1 MGQNSGHS
9 SHSFTLKVLPIPPP
23 ICFPDSTLVT
33 AALGQKGSVAQW
45 FNGLT
50 RAAPCQ
56 SPLQTATYS
65 PPQMQIL
72 GCSLTSH
79 PLPVAFTSESRMSS
93 LLPTFSLLQS
103 CAIKLF
109 GGSWLHHSF
118 KPLCLCMAVTSVCKT
133 HPLCLC
139 RAPIHPQNPA
149 QNSPSQGRSSQ
160 PPQGPRYD
168 DLLSHSDETYLFRIG

>member
-9 SHSFTLKVLPIPPP
+9 SYSFTLKVLPIPPP
-23 ICFPDSTLVT
+23 TCFPDSTLVM
-33 AALGQKGSVAQW
+33 AALGQKGSAGQW

-79 PLPVAFTSESRMSS
+79 PLPVAFTSEESKLFSTGCLLSS
-93 LLPTFSLLQS
+93 PYFLSCNPAPSSYLGAPGHIIVLSLYVFAWLLPPSGRPIPFLSL
-103 CAIKLF
+103 
-109 GGSWLHHSF
+109 
-118 KPLCLCMAVTSVCKT
+118 
-133 HPLCLC
+133 
-139 RAPIHPQNPA
+139 
-149 QNSPSQGRSSQ
+149 
-160 PPQGPRYD
+160 
-168 DLLSHSDETYLFRIG
+168 

>member
-9 SHSFTLKVLPIPPP
+9 SHSFTLKVPPIPPP
-23 ICFPDSTLVT
+23 TCFPDSTLVT

-93 LLPTFSLLQS
+93 LLPTFPLLQS

-109 GGSWLHHSF
+109 GGSWIHHSF
-118 KPLCLCMAVTSVCKT
+118 KPLCLCMAVTSVWKT
-133 HPLCLC
+133 HPLSVSVGLLFILKTQLRTAPPREGPPNLPKGHAMTIFYHTVMKRTCL
-139 RAPIHPQNPA
+139 
-149 QNSPSQGRSSQ
+149 G
-160 PPQGPRYD
+160 
-168 DLLSHSDETYLFRIG
+168 